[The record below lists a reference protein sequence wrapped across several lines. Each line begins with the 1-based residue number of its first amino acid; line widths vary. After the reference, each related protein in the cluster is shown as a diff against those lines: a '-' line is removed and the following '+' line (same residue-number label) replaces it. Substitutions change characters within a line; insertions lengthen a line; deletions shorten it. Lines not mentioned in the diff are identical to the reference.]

1 MVSPS
6 NAAWVVKKIIDSR
19 QSLMTQHFFQGSI
32 HQTLARMVQGDKF
45 KIQKA
50 YVAMQPQLPKV
61 SWKNITLHKAIH
73 PRFKFIIWLAIQQ
86 RLATVERLQKIGIQV
101 PMLCIFCDQEVESF
115 EHLFFRCVYS
125 NQIWTRMLK
134 WMGNYRSIG
143 PWQQEIEWVSQ
154 IAKKKTS
161 QAEAICCTFAMVIY
175 NIWKDRN
182 TLRFKRGQVEVSH
195 TCKDIA
201 MHLHIQGR
209 NKASWPTML
218 SSLNHFP

>member
-61 SWKNITLHKAIH
+61 SWKNITLHKSVH
-73 PRFKFIIWLAIQQ
+73 PRFKFIMWLAIQQ

-101 PMLCIFCDQEVESF
+101 PM
-115 EHLFFRCVYS
+115 CVYS

-143 PWQQEIEWVSQ
+143 PWQQEIEWVSR
-154 IAKKKTS
+154 IAKKKIA

-209 NKASWPTML
+209 NKASWQTML